1 MTRGLTLKGI
11 VAATATIL
19 SFSAHA
25 TVPAG
30 TQLPLKAT
38 DRLTIKGG
46 ELKKVKFRV
55 PEPESGADP
64 QALLSRLAGCT
75 VEGDAVLN
83 PRNGRLYVKRPVLT
97 CSPETKVG
105 TVFMG
110 GDISGQ
116 LSDSGL
122 EGIPLEC
129 ASPKQCTIGSLK
141 KDAEAAFTVT
151 ETLGGSE

>member
-11 VAATATIL
+11 LVAAATIL

-30 TQLPLKAT
+30 TQLPLKSM

-46 ELKKVKFRV
+46 DLKKVKFRV
-55 PEPESGADP
+55 PAPETGADP
-64 QALLSRLAGCT
+64 ESLVSRLAGCT
-75 VEGDAVLN
+75 IEGDAVFN
-83 PRNGRLYVKRPVLT
+83 PRSGRLYVKRPVLT
-97 CSPETKVG
+97 CTPDTKVG
-105 TVFMG
+105 EVFLG

-129 ASPKQCTIGSLK
+129 SSPKQCTIGSLK

-151 ETLGGSE
+151 ETLGGGN